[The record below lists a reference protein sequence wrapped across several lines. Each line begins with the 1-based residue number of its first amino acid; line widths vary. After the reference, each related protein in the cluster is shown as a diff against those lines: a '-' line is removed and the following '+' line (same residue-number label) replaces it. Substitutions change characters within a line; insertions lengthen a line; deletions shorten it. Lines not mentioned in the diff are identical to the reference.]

1 MNNRFE
7 FDKEF
12 EEKLNAVNEAARR
25 YFKIKAEYDEVAEK
39 LHLFL
44 DKQKE
49 TDKKLYQLL
58 E

>member
-1 MNNRFE
+1 MNNRIT

-12 EEKLNAVNEAARR
+12 EEKLNAVNEAAHK
-25 YFKIKAEYDEVAEK
+25 YFKIKTVYDKVIEE
-39 LHLFL
+39 LHSLL

-49 TDKKLYQLL
+49 GDEKLYQLL

>member
-1 MNNRFE
+1 MNRFV

-25 YFKIKAEYDEVAEK
+25 YFEIKAEYDEAAEM
-39 LHLFL
+39 LHLLL

-49 TDKKLYQLL
+49 NDKELYQLL
-58 E
+58 K

>member
-1 MNNRFE
+1 MIDRFI

-12 EEKLNAVNEAARR
+12 EEKLNAVNEAAYR
-25 YFKIKAEYDEVAEK
+25 YFKIKTEYDEATTK
-39 LHLFL
+39 LHLLL

-49 TDKKLYQLL
+49 NSEELCQLL